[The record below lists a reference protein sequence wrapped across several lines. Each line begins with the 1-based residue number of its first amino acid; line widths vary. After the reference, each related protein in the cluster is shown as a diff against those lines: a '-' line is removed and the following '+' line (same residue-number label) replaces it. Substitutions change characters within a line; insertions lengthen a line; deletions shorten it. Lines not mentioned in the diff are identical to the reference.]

1 MKKFFAVLTVLVALI
16 IISDT
21 ALAAYSLV
29 KCRNCGGRG
38 YITRTQYRVI
48 HDRNGGHRQMPYQ
61 ARFTC
66 GKCDGTGKTLIYHE

>member
-1 MKKFFAVLTVLVALI
+1 MKKFLAVLTVLVALI

-38 YITRTQYRVI
+38 YYTRTSYRMVQF
-48 HDRNGGHRQMPYQ
+48 RGGERRMMPYQ
-61 ARFTC
+61 AKFTC
-66 GKCDGTGKTLIYHE
+66 DDCHGTGKTLVYHN